1 MGTTAQYLHIVPV
14 GTSLLLNYGWK
25 RGQKL
30 PRWQTLLESLK
41 TGNPR
46 QRSAELNALLPFVE
60 RGECTR
66 VHLIPTATPECA
78 TCCRALKRFLQG
90 RRLQVTGAEA
100 RDLLPANLAGPANQ
114 TQFNRGIRQFREIV
128 FRAAAAARKDGAT
141 VMMNATGGLK
151 AEVVIAALVA
161 AQLNIP
167 AYYIYESMVEPV
179 FLPVGPLDPGVLAT
193 LRTLGQKGPTPA
205 ARLEPELCTRLEYEG
220 LIKVS
225 KRADGTPSS
234 VRLTPYGRYWA
245 AASPGRARRAIR
257 IYGGRPR

>member
-1 MGTTAQYLHIVPV
+1 MKRDTTARMDREVVHIVPV
-14 GTSLLLNYGWK
+14 GTSLLLNNGWK

-66 VHLIPTATPECA
+66 VHLIPTATPESRACG
-78 TCCRALKRFLQG
+78 RALKHFLQG
-90 RRLQVTGAEA
+90 RGVQTTGAEA
-100 RDLLPANLAGPANQ
+100 RDLLPATLVGPADQ
-114 TQFNRGIRQFREIV
+114 EQFNSGIRKFREVV
-128 FRAAAAARKDGAT
+128 FRAASRARKAGAL

-167 AYYIYESMVEPV
+167 AYYIYESMAAPV
-179 FLPVGPLDPGVLAT
+179 FLPVGPLDPTIVHT
-193 LRTLGQKGPTPA
+193 LHELDTSGPTPA
-205 ARLEPELCTRLEYEG
+205 DRLDGEVLSRLEYEG
-220 LIKVS
+220 LIRVS
-225 KRADGTPSS
+225 RRADGTPSS
-234 VRLTPYGRYWA
+234 LKLTPYGRYWA
-245 AASPGRARRAIR
+245 TAAS
-257 IYGGRPR
+257 